1 MPSADP
7 SRREFLAAS
16 GAAAAV
22 WLGTDPAAFRRAL
35 AAARAAVHGQA
46 IRYDVLTDE
55 QAADLDAIGSQIIPT
70 DDALPGAHEAR
81 VVVFID
87 RALGSFAAD
96 QREPLLQ
103 GLDDL
108 NRRAAARWPG
118 AGRFAA
124 LAGERQHALLREIE
138 DTPFFGQ
145 VRFAV
150 VVGMFAH
157 PSWGGNY
164 DGAGW
169 KVLGFEPRFVWQPP
183 FGAYDA
189 EAHR

>member
-1 MPSADP
+1 MTRVDP
-7 SRREFLAAS
+7 SRREFLAVS

-35 AAARAAVHGQA
+35 AAARAAVAGQA
-46 IRYDVLTDE
+46 IRYDVLSDE
-55 QAADLDAIGSQIIPT
+55 QAADLDAIASQIIPT
-70 DDALPGAHEAR
+70 DDELPGAHEAR

-87 RALGSFAAD
+87 RALGSFAAG
-96 QREPLLQ
+96 QHTPVFE

-108 NRRAAARWPG
+108 NRRAGERWPG
-118 AGRFAA
+118 AGRFAT
-124 LAGERQHALLREIE
+124 LTPERRQELLREIAE
-138 DTPFFGQ
+138 TPFFGR

-150 VVGMFAH
+150 IVGMFAH

-169 KVLGFEPRFVWQPP
+169 RVLDFEPRFVWSPP

-189 EAHR
+189 EAHQ